1 MKIYF
6 YLSLLLLC
14 SVSVFSDEIIDK
26 KSGLPTI
33 HTVGEVLKMKQ
44 SDLIKKS
51 TAVTGFVFYSKEDGL
66 SYLFPDISSLVSFDI
81 KQQLI
86 VEVSKD
92 NEHLFQRWNLCH
104 VILRGTFKKN
114 GMSLTN
120 SVLGSITEISP
131 NEVFLF
137 NLNTEQKDKSYKCF
151 ISKVI
156 EAEQQHS
163 ATKTKNN

>member
-1 MKIYF
+1 MMKNYF
-6 YLSLLLLC
+6 YLILLLLC
-14 SVSVFSDEIIDK
+14 SYSVISDEITDK
-26 KSGLPTI
+26 KSGLPMVF
-33 HTVGEVLKMKQ
+33 TVGEILKMKQ

-51 TAVTGFVFYSKEDGL
+51 TAVTGFVFYSKNDGL

-86 VEVSKD
+86 VEVSKN

-104 VILRGTFKKN
+104 VLLRGTFKKN

-137 NLNTEQKDKSYKCF
+137 DLNTEQQEKSYKCF
-151 ISKVI
+151 VSKVI
-156 EAEQQHS
+156 GMG
-163 ATKTKNN
+163 N

>member
-1 MKIYF
+1 MKNYF
-6 YLSLLLLC
+6 YLILLLLC
-14 SVSVFSDEIIDK
+14 SYSVISDEITDK
-26 KSGLPTI
+26 KSGLPMVF
-33 HTVGEVLKMKQ
+33 TVGEILKMKQ

-51 TAVTGFVFYSKEDGL
+51 TAVTGFVFYSKNDGL

-86 VEVSKD
+86 VEVSKN

-104 VILRGTFKKN
+104 VLLRGTFKKN

-137 NLNTEQKDKSYKCF
+137 DLNTEQQEKSYKCF
-151 ISKVI
+151 VSKVI
-156 EAEQQHS
+156 GMG
-163 ATKTKNN
+163 N

>member
-44 SDLIKKS
+44 IDLIKKS

-66 SYLFPDISSLVSFDI
+66 SYLFPDISSLVSFHTYD
-81 KQQLI
+81 L
-86 VEVSKD
+86 
-92 NEHLFQRWNLCH
+92 
-104 VILRGTFKKN
+104 
-114 GMSLTN
+114 
-120 SVLGSITEISP
+120 
-131 NEVFLF
+131 
-137 NLNTEQKDKSYKCF
+137 
-151 ISKVI
+151 
-156 EAEQQHS
+156 
-163 ATKTKNN
+163 